1 MSDAR
6 RIVVGGAT
14 GLVGGALC
22 ELLAGE
28 GHQVARLVR
37 GEPKR
42 AGDVRWD
49 PDGGE
54 LAADAL
60 ENADVVINLAGE
72 NVAGGRWT
80 DARKQAILE
89 SRTRS
94 TGLLA
99 RAIAA
104 LEKKPRA
111 FVNASA
117 VGFYGDRGDE
127 ELDEASSR
135 GDGFLSA
142 VCQAWEAATAPAED
156 AGVRTVH
163 ARFGVVLSPEG
174 GALAKM
180 LPPFRLGAGGPI
192 GSGKQW
198 MSVIDIEDV
207 VRALSA
213 AASGESFRGPV
224 NVVCPTPIRQADFAR
239 ALGSALGRP
248 AFVPLP
254 AFAVKAAF
262 GEMGREMLLGSQRV
276 LPRALLA
283 TGFAF
288 RHPDAASALD
298 AALRR

>member
-1 MSDAR
+1 MSPGL

-22 ELLAGE
+22 DLLAIE

-37 GEPKR
+37 GTPKR

-49 PDGGE
+49 PDAGE
-54 LAADAL
+54 LAAGAL
-60 ENADVVINLAGE
+60 DGADIVINLAGE

-80 DARKQAILE
+80 EDRKRRILE

-104 LEKKPRA
+104 LETRPRA
-111 FVNASA
+111 FVSASA

-127 ELDEASSR
+127 ELDETSSR
-135 GDGFLSA
+135 GEGFLSG
-142 VCQAWEAATAPAED
+142 VCQAWEASTAPAED

-180 LPPFRLGAGGPI
+180 LTPFRLGAGGPI
-192 GSGKQW
+192 GSGRQW

-213 AASGESFRGPV
+213 VARGNSFRGAV
-224 NVVCPTPIRQADFAR
+224 NVVGPTPLRQADFAR
-239 ALGSALGRP
+239 ALGAALGRP

-254 AFAVKAAF
+254 AFAVKTAL
-262 GEMGREMLLGSQRV
+262 GEMGREMLLGSQRA
-276 LPRALLA
+276 LPRALGA
-283 TGFAF
+283 AGFAF
-288 RHPDAASALD
+288 RHPDAKSSLE
-298 AALRR
+298 AALRG

>member
-6 RIVVGGAT
+6 RMVVGGAT
-14 GLVGGALC
+14 GLVGSALC
-22 ELLAGE
+22 DLLAGE

-37 GEPKR
+37 GAPKR

-49 PDGGE
+49 PDTGE
-54 LAADAL
+54 LASGAL
-60 ENADVVINLAGE
+60 EGADVVFNLAGE

-80 DARKQAILE
+80 DARKHAILE

-104 LEKKPRA
+104 LETRPRA

-135 GDGFLSA
+135 GDGFLSG

-180 LPPFRLGAGGPI
+180 LPPFRMGAGGPI
-192 GSGKQW
+192 GSGRQW

-207 VRALSA
+207 VRALSTLA
-213 AASGESFRGPV
+213 RDESFRGPV

-239 ALGSALGRP
+239 ALGRALGRP

-262 GEMGREMLLGSQRV
+262 GEMGREMLLGSQRA
-276 LPRALLA
+276 LPRALLSA
-283 TGFAF
+283 GFAF
-288 RHPDAASALD
+288 RHGDAASSLD
-298 AALRR
+298 AALKR